1 MNTAV
6 AAPVLAARGLGWVVG
21 GAVILADVDL
31 DVQAGELL
39 AVIGPNGAGK
49 STLLHLLSGVRRPTS
64 GTVELDGRD
73 VTRAPAANRA
83 RYGLGRTFQTSSLF
97 GGLSARENVRLAVQS
112 GRPGPLSVLRGAQG
126 RAELAEA
133 DALLEQVRMTH
144 RAEIAA
150 GELSHGDKRK
160 LEIAIALARKPSVLL
175 LDEPMAGVSVE
186 DVPPLVELIGGLRAG
201 PVSELASSPINTAA
215 PRTRPTSVSEEAAV
229 SVVMV
234 EHHMDV
240 VLGLADRVAV
250 LHHGRL
256 LAVGSPAEVTSDETV
271 QQAYLGEEL

>member
-1 MNTAV
+1 VSSVSVTAT

-31 DVQAGELL
+31 DVRDGELL
-39 AVIGPNGAGK
+39 AIIGPNGAGK
-49 STLLHLLSGVRRPTS
+49 STLLHLLSGVRHPTS
-64 GTVELDGRD
+64 GTVELGGRD
-73 VTRAPAANRA
+73 VTRASAAARA
-83 RYGLGRTFQTSSLF
+83 RHGLGRTFQTSSLF

-112 GRPGPLSVLRGAQG
+112 RRAGPLSVLRGAQG
-126 RAELAEA
+126 RAELAES

-144 RAEIAA
+144 RSGATA

-160 LEIAIALARKPSVLL
+160 LEIAIALARRPSVLL

-186 DVPPLVELIGGLRAG
+186 DVPPLVELVGGLRAAG
-201 PVSELASSPINTAA
+201 
-215 PRTRPTSVSEEAAV
+215 V
-229 SVVMV
+229 SVGMV

-250 LHHGRL
+250 LHHGSL
-256 LAVGSPAEVTSDETV
+256 LAVGSPAEVTADATV

>member
-1 MNTAV
+1 MSTAV
-6 AAPVLAARGLGWVVG
+6 AAPALAARGLGWVVG

-31 DVQAGELL
+31 AVQAGELL

-73 VTRAPAANRA
+73 VTRAAAAARA

-112 GRPGPLSVLRGAQG
+112 GRPGPLSVLRGGQG

-144 RAEIAA
+144 RATVAA

-186 DVPPLVELIGGLRAG
+186 DVPPLVELVDGLRG
-201 PVSELASSPINTAA
+201 GGT
-215 PRTRPTSVSEEAAV
+215 

-256 LAVGSPAEVTSDETV
+256 LAVGSPDEVTADETV